1 MLVRVLRLSLSSLS
15 FLSATEQVSR
25 LREQFHII
33 IAPYVHPS
41 PNHIRHLDSLFC
53 LFSLHVFHKFY
64 PIWSFHLTQNQV
76 TGSRPRYEVTKG
88 IIKMHKELMD
98 DGFYLGDPSIL
109 DQVSWVHDGRADRL
123 AVKRELVR
131 AHDAPV

>member
-1 MLVRVLRLSLSSLS
+1 
-15 FLSATEQVSR
+15 
-25 LREQFHII
+25 
-33 IAPYVHPS
+33 
-41 PNHIRHLDSLFC
+41 
-53 LFSLHVFHKFY
+53 
-64 PIWSFHLTQNQV
+64 
-76 TGSRPRYEVTKG
+76 
-88 IIKMHKELMD
+88 MHKELMD